1 MKPVIDFNFR
11 AVNNPAKNYFFNL
24 LYQDIAAVRPARA
37 LDAGMGRL
45 RNYWMFPGKYVG
57 IGRHKIP
64 AMQGIELPEHV
75 AMMQERGIPELYL
88 MLLESDF
95 SFLGEFDLC
104 VSTFTLCYAKDS
116 VDVVSR
122 LAERLRPGGSLLFQ
136 DTLEK
141 TEQYLKA
148 LAPHFEHVE
157 AIYWG
162 MANTNF
168 FMEPFVKPEFSA
180 LQRQEMEAPNTP
192 EGHSDVYI
200 RATGKRTGA
209 APAAPVPEIVIDGLL
224 RLVAADIPQLV
235 LE

>member
-1 MKPVIDFNFR
+1 MKPAIDINFR

-24 LYQDIAAVRPARA
+24 LYQDIAAARPARA

-57 IGRHKIP
+57 IGRHKAP
-64 AMQGIELPEHV
+64 AVQGIELAEHV
-75 AMMQERGIPELYL
+75 AMMRERGLPELYL

-116 VDVVSR
+116 VDVVCR
-122 LAERLRPGGSLLFQ
+122 LAERLRPGGTLLFQ
-136 DTLEK
+136 DTPEKAARYLE
-141 TEQYLKA
+141 A
-148 LAPHFEHVE
+148 LAPHFEEVE

-162 MANTNF
+162 MPHTNF
-168 FMEPFVKPEFSA
+168 FMEPFDKPRFTE
-180 LQRQEMEAPNTP
+180 LQREEMEAPNTP
-192 EGHSDVYI
+192 DGHSELYI
-200 RATGKRTGA
+200 RATGKRSGA
-209 APAAPVPEIVIDGLL
+209 APAAPVPEIVTDGLL

-235 LE
+235 LK